1 LSVHRYRQILF
12 TPGDDAKSVLDALP
26 TTAQRSCLVEIYGL
40 TDLAL
45 VGNLI
50 GAANRG
56 VRVRVMNDRSQSAGP
71 ADKHALQ
78 MLADAG
84 AVNGNIAIKIVESEL
99 GAIDHLKL
107 IIIDDVDGALADTS
121 AVGYGSYNFSGN
133 FEAGKRPGGAQA
145 QDNVFVVENDPGAVA
160 QAIAKFEHDWQ
171 HNKQLPAWQ
180 ITPTHPP
187 IAAVT
192 PAATPEADAA
202 VAQAAVPHIA
212 EGAPTA

>member
-1 LSVHRYRQILF
+1 MSVHRYRTVLY
-12 TPGDDAKSVLDALP
+12 TPGDDAKSVVDALP
-26 TTAQRSCLVEIYGL
+26 TTALKSVLVEIYGL

-45 VGNLI
+45 VGNII

-56 VRVRVMNDRSQSAGP
+56 VSVRVMNDRSQSAGP

-121 AVGYGSYNFSGN
+121 AVAYGSYNFSGN
-133 FEAGKRPGGAQA
+133 AEPGKRPAGAQS
-145 QDNVFVVENDPGAVA
+145 QDNVLCVTNDPGEVA
-160 QAIAKFEHDWQ
+160 QAIAKFEHDWL
-171 HNKQLPAWQ
+171 HNKQQEAWQ
-180 ITPTHPP
+180 IHPTHPP
-187 IAAVT
+187 IAAAA
-192 PAATPEADAA
+192 PAVTPEADAA
-202 VAQAAVPHIA
+202 IAQAAVPHIA